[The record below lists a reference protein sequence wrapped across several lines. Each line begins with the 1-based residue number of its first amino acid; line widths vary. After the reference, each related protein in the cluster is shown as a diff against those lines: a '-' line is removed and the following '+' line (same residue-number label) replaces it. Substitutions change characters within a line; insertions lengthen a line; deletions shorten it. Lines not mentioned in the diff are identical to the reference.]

1 MNNYIV
7 DMGEI
12 YASTK
17 ENRILGK
24 PFRTN
29 GSPSYGVYVK
39 DAVGS
44 IKQVSFDACKA
55 DENSESPLSS
65 SYWGS
70 RLDIAKAATAKPQ
83 TLDYLCNFFT
93 EKVKEP
99 DQYKNWDNYSFYSK
113 EDLLKAL
120 PELKNVAP
128 TYTLQIL
135 KNKGSST
142 PSDTLYNSKTA
153 VDLEKQQSAH

>member
-1 MNNYIV
+1 MNYIV

-17 ENRILGK
+17 EARTLDK
-24 PFRTN
+24 PFKTG
-29 GSPSYGVYVK
+29 GSPSYAVYTK
-39 DAVGS
+39 DSKDKIVMVA
-44 IKQVSFDACKA
+44 FDAYTANAEWTGPKWGA
-55 DENSESPLSS
+55 N
-65 SYWGS
+65 YWGTKVNT
-70 RLDIAKAATAKPQ
+70 AKAATAKPQ
-83 TLDYLCNFFT
+83 TLDALCNFFT
-93 EKVKEP
+93 EKVKNEYP
-99 DQYKNWDNYSFYSK
+99 DWNGEDFYSK